1 MIYLMRELA
10 LYLIVT
16 ALMTCLLSVPIIA
29 EEEDLEFERNHNKQ
43 ENPVNFWRFQIST
56 PSRKSD
62 YPPSFLWHS
71 DRPFQD
77 DILSP
82 YFGNRIVIKNKS
94 NEIND

>member
-16 ALMTCLLSVPIIA
+16 ALMTCLLSVPSIA
-29 EEEDLEFERNHNKQ
+29 EDEDLEFQREHNRQ
-43 ENPVNFWRFQIST
+43 ENPVNFWHFQIFT
-56 PSRKSD
+56 PSKKSD
-62 YPPSFLWHS
+62 YPSSFLWHS

-82 YFGNRIVIKNKS
+82 YFGNKIVIDNSKDVN
-94 NEIND
+94 N